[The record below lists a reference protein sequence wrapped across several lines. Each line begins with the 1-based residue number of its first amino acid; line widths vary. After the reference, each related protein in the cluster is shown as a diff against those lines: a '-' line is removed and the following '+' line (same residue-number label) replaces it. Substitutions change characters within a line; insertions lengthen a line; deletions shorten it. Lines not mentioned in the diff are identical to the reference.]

1 MGRPNYYSAF
11 AEHISKFLDYRENS
25 GIKYMYPD
33 YVHLKNL
40 DNFFIQEGIT
50 NISFSR
56 DQAVKWK
63 QQLENESKSTQ
74 YDRINITKPLLSKE
88 ITP

>member
-1 MGRPNYYSAF
+1 MKIKTKIKENT
-11 AEHISKFLDYRENS
+11 HIYKTKTK
-25 GIKYMYPD
+25 IKD
-33 YVHLKNL
+33 L

-63 QQLENESKSTQ
+63 QQLENESKNKNSRPRAYWRGQMRRT
-74 YDRINITKPLLSKE
+74 DA
-88 ITP
+88 